1 MKKLLAA
8 ASNWGWLLALAA
20 VALFAFAY
28 FVARPPV
35 EDAID
40 TSPSIPEELAD
51 HQTRG
56 DMERGRSVG
65 ATPNTSIPRA
75 PGAVFQSSPN
85 WSGRGTCGI
94 EGIVVHVTGP
104 GSMAGM
110 ASWFKN
116 PASQVS
122 AHFGVGKQGELHQY
136 VEVGDSAWHA
146 GILNR
151 PDLTNPLVSNWV
163 ATGANPNRCTV
174 GIELLLGGP
183 AEPLSDYPA
192 MQATLGQLLRWLRDS
207 TGVPLD
213 RAHVIGHYQIDAIN
227 RSTDPVCCV
236 NIDSVLRDLGAP
248 AADVYCCEAPYGGRY
263 NITKSR
269 WEWRPDD
276 LWIWTDVNPTWVCQE
291 GCP

>member
-1 MKKLLAA
+1 MKKLLRAA
-8 ASNWGWLLALAA
+8 EGYGWLLALAA
-20 VALFAFAY
+20 VILFAFAY

-65 ATPNTSIPRA
+65 ATPSTLIPRYPDA
-75 PGAVFQSSPN
+75 TFYASPN

-94 EGIVVHVTGP
+94 EGVVMHVTGP

-116 PASQVS
+116 PSSAVS
-122 AHFGVGKQGELHQY
+122 AHFGIGKNGEVHQY

-151 PDLTNPLVSNWV
+151 PDLSNPLVANWV
-163 ATGANPNRCTV
+163 SQGINPNRCTI

-183 AEPLSDYPA
+183 AEPLVDYPA
-192 MQATLGQLLRWLRDS
+192 MKVSLDRLLAWLHEQ

-213 RAHVIGHYQIDAIN
+213 TAHVLGHNQIDSIS
-227 RSTDPVCCV
+227 RSTDPVCCYK
-236 NIDSVLRDLGAP
+236 IAGILGGAP
-248 AADVYCCEAPYGGRY
+248 AADVYCCDAPYGGRF
-263 NITKSR
+263 NVTKDQ

-276 LWIWTDVNPTWVCQE
+276 LFIWKSTAPVWTCVS